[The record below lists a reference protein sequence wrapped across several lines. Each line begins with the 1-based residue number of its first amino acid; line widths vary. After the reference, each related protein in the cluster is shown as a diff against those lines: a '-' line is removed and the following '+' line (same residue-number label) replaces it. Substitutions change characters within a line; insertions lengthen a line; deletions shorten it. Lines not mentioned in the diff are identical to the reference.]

1 MEEYIDHRNKDMKVV
16 ESEDIFRLEEMRDEI
31 VGMIGEEV
39 EQREKKWRYLIRG
52 LCQVKEL

>member
-1 MEEYIDHRNKDMKVV
+1 MGEYIAHRNKDKKVV
-16 ESEDIFRLEEMRDEI
+16 DSEDIFRLEEMREEI

-52 LCQVKEL
+52 LCQVK